1 MLYVI
6 IHALRFHMQSLM
18 IFGSVWSS
26 MIFRFYKRSSM
37 ILDSMC
43 SSMILDSVYVH
54 RWSSILYAIID
65 DLQFCMQSLR
75 IFLLVCHHCWSLI
88 PCAIIDDL
96 RFHMWSWWSL
106 IPYVMIYDS
115 IRNHWRSLIPYVID
129 SISDHPWSLIPH
141 AIINVLF
148 CMRSECMYNRWD
160 LKYNV
165 HHNLKHQHSG
175 QLSNSDFQIIFWP
188 NIPLSLALVK
198 L

>member
-1 MLYVI
+1 M
-6 IHALRFHMQSLM
+6 
-18 IFGSVWSS
+18 
-26 MIFRFYKRSSM
+26 
-37 ILDSMC
+37 
-43 SSMILDSVYVH
+43 
-54 RWSSILYAIID
+54 
-65 DLQFCMQSLR
+65 
-75 IFLLVCHHCWSLI
+75 CHHWWSLI

-165 HHNLKHQHSG
+165 HHNLKLQHSG
-175 QLSNSDFQIIFWP
+175 QLSNSDFQTIFWP

-198 L
+198 LQTSVLQKAKINHDNEHSQKFSSTSSAYHSQRFWCTTLITPWPP